1 MAQSSR
7 IKINPATLEV
17 EIEGSQA
24 FVEKY
29 FGIIQSMLSRTPA
42 KAEDKAAPRKRGPGK
57 ATAAA
62 KPAQKKGLKKV
73 SMTDKVIA
81 LVQQSPKG
89 ISVDNIIK
97 KTKVAKQQ
105 AWNILSTAKK
115 EGRISS
121 VSRGVYAPA

>member
-42 KAEDKAAPRKRGPGK
+42 KAKDKAAPRKRGPGK
-57 ATAAA
+57 ATAAS
-62 KPAQKKGLKKV
+62 KPAQKKGQKKV

-81 LVQQSPKG
+81 LVQQSPGG
-89 ISVDNIIK
+89 ISVDKIIK